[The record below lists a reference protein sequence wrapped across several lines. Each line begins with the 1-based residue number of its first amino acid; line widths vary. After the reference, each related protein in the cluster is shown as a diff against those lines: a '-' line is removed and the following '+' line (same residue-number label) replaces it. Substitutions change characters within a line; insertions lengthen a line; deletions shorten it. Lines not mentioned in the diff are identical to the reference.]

1 MKSLSCLAS
10 SGAAGV
16 RTSAPIQTPASK
28 TQSKASS
35 VLTSRARVLEGK
47 RGVGER
53 TGDLETRSG
62 SRRAAAAA
70 STGGAR
76 PGQERGTGLS
86 LGVGERGADRGG
98 APRRG
103 SRAAAD

>member
-16 RTSAPIQTPASK
+16 RTSAPIQTLESK

-53 TGDLETRSG
+53 KGDLETRSG
-62 SRRAAAAA
+62 SRRAAAA